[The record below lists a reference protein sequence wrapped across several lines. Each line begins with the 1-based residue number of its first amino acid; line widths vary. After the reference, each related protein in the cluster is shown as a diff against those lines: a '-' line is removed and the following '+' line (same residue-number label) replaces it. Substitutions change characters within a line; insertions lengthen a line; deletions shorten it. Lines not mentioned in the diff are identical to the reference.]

1 MGLGA
6 VHTVSLS
13 AARDAAAECRVMVR
27 DGIDPIARSNA
38 LKKAGR
44 VAEAKARTFKE
55 CAAAYIEAHRASWKN
70 AKHADQ
76 WGNTLAQYAYPVFG
90 DLPVAAIDTGL
101 VLKVLEPIWKTKTE
115 TASRVRGRIENIL
128 DWARVRNYRD
138 GENPARWRGHLDKTL
153 PKRSRVQKVIHHP
166 AMPYE
171 AVGGFVATLRGRPDL
186 SARVLD
192 FIILTAARTGE
203 VISARWDEFDLADGI
218 WTVPAE
224 RMSATGRA
232 QGVVGCMED

>member
-76 WGNTLAQYAYPVFG
+76 WGNTLAQ
-90 DLPVAAIDTGL
+90 
-101 VLKVLEPIWKTKTE
+101 
-115 TASRVRGRIENIL
+115 
-128 DWARVRNYRD
+128 
-138 GENPARWRGHLDKTL
+138 
-153 PKRSRVQKVIHHP
+153 
-166 AMPYE
+166 
-171 AVGGFVATLRGRPDL
+171 
-186 SARVLD
+186 
-192 FIILTAARTGE
+192 
-203 VISARWDEFDLADGI
+203 
-218 WTVPAE
+218 
-224 RMSATGRA
+224 
-232 QGVVGCMED
+232 